1 MINNVKSEFKIED
14 FDGFIND
21 VTVKAKQA
29 IGYFISNRGYTF
41 GKTDYGKPLKDDL
54 TSGPGDRK
62 RRNRRGRRRKS
73 NSQRLDV
80 KTLQK
85 KSMEIICD
93 SIRFHLPKRNLQ
105 VQNTPTMTKLESRD
119 RIDTILQTFGTSKK
133 IDTKVTKVVKVVK
146 PAQIV
151 KATVTTSP
159 KPIKI
164 TKPSKKYY
172 FYDVYFRRRGFRR
185 RKSAVVEYIDMSG
198 DTNSFS
204 MPSGKR
210 VKICALEGSVK
221 VKSGKGVRITKKE
234 LCVVDT
240 PVPKFVRP
248 KRPPKP

>member
-1 MINNVKSEFKIED
+1 
-14 FDGFIND
+14 
-21 VTVKAKQA
+21 
-29 IGYFISNRGYTF
+29 
-41 GKTDYGKPLKDDL
+41 
-54 TSGPGDRK
+54 
-62 RRNRRGRRRKS
+62 
-73 NSQRLDV
+73 
-80 KTLQK
+80 
-85 KSMEIICD
+85 MEIICD

-146 PAQIV
+146 PASDC
-151 KATVTTSP
+151 KSNSNNKS

-204 MPSGKR
+204 MLVWKTS
-210 VKICALEGSVK
+210 
-221 VKSGKGVRITKKE
+221 
-234 LCVVDT
+234 
-240 PVPKFVRP
+240 
-248 KRPPKP
+248 